1 MMNKEQIAIIA
12 KVAETNSHKYSL
24 LKSSEEFQELALIL
38 IQQRTKKGRDFT
50 KDIIEE
56 IGDCKIRLAI
66 LEHLYDKEKIQERVD
81 YKLTKFK
88 EYLDNKQYKEHI

>member
-1 MMNKEQIAIIA
+1 MDKKEQE
-12 KVAETNSHKYSL
+12 KVIHDVAFSNTHKYNL
-24 LKSSEEFQELALIL
+24 LKSTEEFMELSLIL
-38 IQQRTKKGRDFT
+38 TQQRTKKSKDFT
-50 KDIIEE
+50 KDIIDE

-66 LEHLYDKEKIQERVD
+66 LEHLYDKEKIETRVV